1 MRRMVQSPRT
11 HDATPLSRCCRRM
24 PTDQAHRIL
33 KARRLIRAAYGID
46 PKVDAARIV
55 RYDLIGDTVAVVRL
69 RDHVKDSPSMTIR
82 VAQQLPSGR
91 VKQLRKAN
99 RTGLTIY
106 PDAFIYLE
114 TLHAVYG
121 G

>member
-1 MRRMVQSPRT
+1 
-11 HDATPLSRCCRRM
+11 M

-46 PKVDAARIV
+46 PKADAARIV
-55 RYDLIGDTVAVVRL
+55 RYDLIGDAVAVVRL
-69 RDHVKDSPSMTIR
+69 RGLVVDPPSMTIR

-99 RTGLTIY
+99 RTSMAVY
-106 PDAFIYLE
+106 PDAFDYLE
-114 TLHAVYG
+114 ALHDAYG